1 MMRANFAP
9 RVALCALLLHASTAV
24 GVCQELPT
32 PLFQLATGDPG
43 PFGNPIQA
51 ADDIAMNR
59 SLDILVSAFDG
70 VLGSQFTALNGV
82 VQLTSGDP
90 LGGTGF
96 VVRPSG
102 EPLALGADGRPW
114 SIVRGIDPSDP
125 SVSERFLVSGSD
137 LIIAPGQPCNAPS
150 LPPGSV
156 YETIVSIGGRGDSSC
171 VVGGALIVGGVLRAA
186 SVRVKLDSSNA
197 IVSEEILVMQGRPFP
212 GFQGPIQLLFGG
224 DFVGPGASFV
234 VGFDPVLTFVFNETD
249 VFRPG
254 DPSPYPG
261 LSWNSLESGTVG
273 SNGDWALAGV
283 LSDGERAIIK
293 NGAPFIRE
301 SELPPEL
308 LAGPTGIAGLE
319 PVHMSSR
326 GRLVWRA
333 RQTLVSP
340 NVNAPTYFVEYKP
353 MAQSW
358 RTQFGGEVCSL
369 GALPNSFDP
378 DGIHIGIGGGPVT
391 FPAPSTSNF
400 VAAFHLDQSDPACTN
415 GESSFGMDP
424 IVSVHGSPWLADG
437 TDFEIMTRRLP
448 VQAFALTLVSSSP
461 SPGAPVTGAIGDLC
475 LGGTIFRSPILRAN
489 GLGTTRAWLSDF
501 PIPPALEPA
510 VGETWRFQT
519 WYRDVDTTSGAP
531 VSRFTEAV
539 EMPFL

>member
-1 MMRANFAP
+1 MMRWNLASRA
-9 RVALCALLLHASTAV
+9 VLGAVLMHVSTAA
-24 GVCQELPT
+24 GMGQELPT

-51 ADDIAMNR
+51 ANDIALNR
-59 SLDILVSAFDG
+59 RRDIFVNAFDG
-70 VLGSQFTALNGV
+70 VLGRQFTALNGS

-90 LGGTGF
+90 LGSTGF
-96 VVRPSG
+96 VAAP
-102 EPLALGADGRPW
+102 PALQIALGPDGRPW
-114 SIVRGIDPSDP
+114 SNVRGLDPADPSIG
-125 SVSERFLVSGSD
+125 ERFVVSGSD
-137 LIIAPGQPCNAPS
+137 VIVAPGQPCHAPS

-156 YETIVSIGGRGDSSC
+156 YRSVSDIGGPGHSSC
-171 VVGGALIVGGVLRAA
+171 LVFSALIVGGVQRAA
-186 SVRVKLDSSNA
+186 VVRVTVDSSNS
-197 IVSEEILVMQGRPFP
+197 IVQEEVLVMQGQSFP
-212 GFQGPIQLLFGG
+212 GFQGPIQLLLGAN
-224 DFVGPGASFV
+224 FVGQNASQV
-234 VGFDPVLTFVFNETD
+234 AAFDPVLTVVFNGTD
-249 VFRPG
+249 AVRSG

-261 LSWNSLESGTVG
+261 LTWASLEGSAVG
-273 SNGDWALAGV
+273 ANGDWALAGV
-283 LSDGERAIIK
+283 LSDGKRAIIK

-301 SELPPEL
+301 DELPPEL
-308 LAGPTGIAGLE
+308 LASPAGIAGLD

-369 GALPNSFDP
+369 GALPYSFDP

-400 VAAFHLDQSDPACTN
+400 VAAFHLDQSEPACTN
-415 GESSFGMDP
+415 GQSSFGMDP

-501 PIPPALEPA
+501 PIPPGAEPA